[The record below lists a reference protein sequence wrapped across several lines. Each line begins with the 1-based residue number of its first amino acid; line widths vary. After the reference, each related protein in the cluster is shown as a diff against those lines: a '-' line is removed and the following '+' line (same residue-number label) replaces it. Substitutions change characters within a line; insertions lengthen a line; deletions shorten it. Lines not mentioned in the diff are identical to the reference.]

1 MQIKNL
7 NTGDPEELEKKFG
20 TVAEYA
26 EHAGMNF
33 GTCRNYASIGKLV
46 FREVE
51 VPGTVPMFGQPMEK
65 ERLVD
70 FEATDALL
78 AETVRK
84 PRKKAADAVNDP
96 GNGTSAAAVELR
108 KNFALARRRELE
120 LAQLEGLL
128 VPAEEVKSAWVK
140 VLATVKTGVLRIPDR
155 ASQQV
160 AASSDL
166 REVRTILER
175 ECEAVL
181 KGIHDELVAA
191 GL

>member
-1 MQIKNL
+1 MEAAAK
-7 NTGDPEELEKKFG
+7 EFG
-20 TVAEYA
+20 TMAEYA
-26 EHAGMNF
+26 EHSGMNY
-33 GTCRNYASIGKLV
+33 GTVRNYGSIGKLV

-51 VPGTVPMFGQPMEK
+51 VAGTVPLFGESVPK

-70 FEATDALL
+70 FAATDALL

-84 PRKKAADAVNDP
+84 PRKKATEAEADP
-96 GNGTSAAAVELR
+96 GKGTSVADIEYR

-120 LAQLEGLL
+120 LAQLEGIL
-128 VPAEEVKSAWVK
+128 VPAAEVKAAWVL

-155 ASQQV
+155 ASQQA
-160 AASSDL
+160 AASSDI
-166 REVRTILER
+166 REVRAVLER